1 MSDDSF
7 ASLFEAQ
14 PSAKA
19 KSIRI
24 GQVIDAVVATIG
36 RDSIF
41 VELDGKRQGF
51 LETEDFRDLKTGEI
65 TVQAGQTI
73 RVRVMEVNV
82 ESGTVR
88 LGQAAMRGG
97 DVSQLMTAKDA
108 GLPVEGKVMGV
119 NKGGLEVDLGRGVRG
134 FCPMSQISNRFVQDT
149 KEYIGQSWSFL
160 VTEIKDG
167 GKSIVLSRKALL
179 EEEAQQDRTRVLSTL
194 EKGKVV
200 QGLVTAIRDFGAFV
214 DIGGLEALLPASEI
228 SKDRAPVADRLKA
241 GDAVTAQ
248 VLEIKKD
255 DKGKDRVTL
264 SLLAMTGESPADGAP
279 ARLAGPQLAIGAMV
293 KGSVVRIETYG
304 VFLQLEG
311 TEGRGGRGLIPAS
324 ELGVPRGAD
333 LHKAFPMG
341 TALEAAVLETG
352 DGRIKLSIRGAKDA
366 AERADYTAHKAT
378 ATAGPKTLG
387 TLGDLFK
394 NVKLK

>member
-24 GQVIDAVVATIG
+24 GQVIDAVIAQIG
-36 RDSIF
+36 RDSVF

-51 LETEDFRDLKTGEI
+51 LETEDFRDSKTGEI
-65 TVQAGQTI
+65 TIQVGQTI
-73 RVRVMEVNV
+73 RVRVMEVNM

-97 DVSQLMTAKDA
+97 DVSQLLMAKES
-108 GLPVEGKVMGV
+108 GLPVEGKVTGV

-160 VTEIKDG
+160 ISEFKDG
-167 GKSIVLSRKALL
+167 GKNIVLSRKALL
-179 EEEAQQDRTRVLSTL
+179 EEEAQQDRSRILATL

-200 QGLVTAIRDFGAFV
+200 QGMVTAVRDFGAFV
-214 DIGGLEALLPASEI
+214 DLGGLEALLPASEI
-228 SKDRAPVADRLKA
+228 SKDRTPVADRLKA
-241 GDAVTAQ
+241 GDSVTAQ
-248 VLEIKKD
+248 VLELKKD

-264 SLLAMTGESPADGAP
+264 SLLAMTGEAAGEAT
-279 ARLAGPQLAIGAMV
+279 ARLAGPTLAIGGMV
-293 KGSVVRIETYG
+293 KGSVVRIESYG
-304 VFLQLEG
+304 VFLQIEG
-311 TEGRGGRGLIPAS
+311 TEGRNGRGLIPAG
-324 ELGVPRGAD
+324 ELGVPRGTD
-333 LHKAFPMG
+333 LHKTFPMG
-341 TALEAAVLETG
+341 TVLEASVLETG
-352 DGRIKLSIRGAKDA
+352 DNRIKLSLRGAKDA
-366 AERADYTAHKAT
+366 LERAEFNAHRAT
-378 ATAGPKTLG
+378 ASGPKTLG